1 MTVKDIIDR
10 VLLLY
15 HDEQYIRVQKHQY
28 LQLLDDAILQTIL
41 VRPDAHEKRETLQ
54 LKPGPRQEL
63 PDDAYALVDIYNN
76 RIPLNINDPNDAMDG
91 KPVYQV
97 ARKDLDYY
105 SNWYSNPSSRSEI
118 DEFAFDI
125 RSPKK
130 FWVNPPVPYDTKVYV
145 EIGYSY
151 QHTKYS
157 NLDTDYE
164 SVLLLELEI
173 PEEFRTALVSYM
185 LYLLYST
192 DSTSEMDRQIAQDYL
207 QTFYQTLGIVNKA
220 TFDNAPHIKEETH
233 HGMNL
238 HDKALRAGGTA

>member
-15 HDEQYIRVQKHQY
+15 HDEAYIRVQKHQY

-63 PDDAYALVDIYNN
+63 PKDAYALIDIYNN
-76 RIPLNINDPNDAMDG
+76 KIPTSPGYLEDALDG

-105 SNWYSNPSSRSEI
+105 SNWYAKPGARSEI

-130 FWVNPPVPYDTKVYV
+130 FWVNPPVPTDKNVYV
-145 EIGYSY
+145 ELGYSY
-151 QHTKYS
+151 EHTKYS
-157 NLDTDYE
+157 LLDSDYE
-164 SVLLLELEI
+164 SVLLLKLEI
-173 PEEFRTALVSYM
+173 PEEFRTAIISYM

-192 DSTSEMDRQIAQDYL
+192 DSTSELDRQIAQNYL
-207 QTFYQTLGIVNKA
+207 NTFYQTLGIIGKS

-238 HDKALRAGGTA
+238 HDKASRAGGSA

>member
-15 HDEQYIRVQKHQY
+15 HDEAYLRVQKQQY

-63 PDDAYALVDIYNN
+63 PAGAYALIDVYNN
-76 RIPLNINDPNDAMDG
+76 KMPISGFDEALDG
-91 KPVYQV
+91 KPIYQV

-105 SNWYSNPSSRSEI
+105 NNWYVNESTRTEV

-130 FWVNPPVPYDTKVYV
+130 FWVNPPVPMGRDVYV
-145 EIGYSY
+145 EVGYSY
-151 QHTKYS
+151 EHLKYS
-157 NLDTDYE
+157 TLETDYD
-164 SVLLLELEI
+164 SVLLLELDI
-173 PEEFRTALVSYM
+173 SEEFRTAIINYM

-192 DSTSEMDRQIAQDYL
+192 DSTSELDRQIAQDYL
-207 QTFYQTLGIVNKA
+207 NAFYQTLGVISKA
-220 TFDNAPHIKEETH
+220 TLDGAPHVKEETN

-238 HDKALRAGGTA
+238 HDRAARLGGAA